1 MWARSEGRSRTAITV
16 LALWILFMVW
26 ALVQCSHLQT
36 HEGKCDEALKKYNN
50 AMDTYRLYYPV
61 QRAEVQAKWKEQ
73 IAPKLKTMSN
83 AVDICPTDVSG
94 YDTVMMIW
102 EVVEKEF
109 LLQGIQPKEG

>member
-1 MWARSEGRSRTAITV
+1 MWARRERKYERLLILLV
-16 LALWILFMVW
+16 WLLAMVW

-50 AMDTYRLYYPV
+50 AMETYRLYYPV
-61 QRAEVQAKWKEQ
+61 QNATVQAKWKKE
-73 IAPKLKTMSN
+73 IAPKLKKMSN

-94 YDTVMMIW
+94 YDTAMMVW

>member
-1 MWARSEGRSRTAITV
+1 MEAKSRLRSRESLLI
-16 LALWILFMVW
+16 LAVWMLCMVW

-50 AMDTYRLYYPV
+50 AMATYRLYYPV
-61 QRAEVQAKWKEQ
+61 QTPTVQAKWKEN

-94 YDTVMMIW
+94 YNTAMMVW
-102 EVVEKEF
+102 EFVEKEF
-109 LLQGIQPKEG
+109 LLQSIQMKED

>member
-1 MWARSEGRSRTAITV
+1 MVVNRQEKFKRSLLILCIWLVAIAFV
-16 LALWILFMVW
+16 LI
-26 ALVQCSHLQT
+26 QCSHLQT

-50 AMDTYRLYYPV
+50 AMATYRLYYPV
-61 QRAEVQAKWKEQ
+61 QNAEVQAKWKQE

-94 YDTVMMIW
+94 YDTVMMVW